1 MAFLTVIDY
10 DSGNTRSVEKAVE
23 YVGARAVITHE
34 KDTIRSSDG
43 VILPGVG
50 AFGDCMDKLKKYD
63 LVDLI
68 YRVIENK
75 KPFLG
80 ICVGLQLLFEKSYEF
95 GEHNGLG
102 LIKGSVKKF
111 PSKAGYK
118 IPHMGW
124 NTVEFANKNRLFNN
138 VKNESYFYF
147 VHSFY
152 AKSEDKS
159 EIAQTN
165 YILDFTSAVNI
176 DNLFGVQFHPEKS
189 QTTGLRVLK
198 NFCDICEDKL

>member
-23 YVGARAVITHE
+23 YVGSRAVITHK
-34 KDTIRSSDG
+34 KDTIYSSDG

-68 YRVIENK
+68 YRVIEDK

-102 LIKGSVKKF
+102 IIKGSVKKF
-111 PSKAGYK
+111 PSKKGYK

-152 AKSEDKS
+152 GKSEDKS

>member
-23 YVGARAVITHE
+23 YIGGRAVITHD
-34 KDTIRSSDG
+34 KNVIRSSDG

-50 AFGDCMDKLKKYD
+50 AFGDCMNKLKKYD
-63 LVDLI
+63 LVDI
-68 YRVIENK
+68 VYRVVEDK

-80 ICVGLQLLFEKSYEF
+80 ICVGLQLLFEKSFEF

-102 LIKGSVKKF
+102 LIKGLVKKF
-111 PSKAGYK
+111 PSKEGYK
-118 IPHMGW
+118 VPHMGW
-124 NTVEFANKNRLFNN
+124 NSVEFTKENRLFNG
-138 VKNESYFYF
+138 VKKGSYFYF

-152 AKSEDKS
+152 AKSEDKA

-189 QTTGLRVLK
+189 QTTGLQILK

>member
-23 YVGARAVITHE
+23 YIGGRAVITHD
-34 KDTIRSSDG
+34 KNIIQSSDG

-50 AFGDCMDKLKKYD
+50 AFGDCMKKLKKYD
-63 LVDLI
+63 LVDI
-68 YRVIENK
+68 VYRVVEDK

-80 ICVGLQLLFEKSYEF
+80 ICVGLQLLFEKSFEF

-102 LIKGSVKKF
+102 LIKGLVKKF
-111 PSKAGYK
+111 PSKEGCK

-124 NTVEFANKNRLFNN
+124 NSVEFTKENRLFNS
-138 VKNESYFYF
+138 VKKGSYFYF

-152 AKSEDKS
+152 AKSENKA

-189 QTTGLRVLK
+189 QTAGLQILK
-198 NFCDICEDKL
+198 NFCNICEGKL